1 MWNRRKEEEIVPKPA
16 SAPPRP
22 SELAKEGIP
31 MSTLPS
37 RASEPALDVPR
48 GSSAVIGKSV
58 IVKGQIFSR
67 EDLTIDGEVEG
78 TVELQEHRLT
88 VGPNGKVMA
97 SVKAREII
105 VLGTIHG
112 NVETTDKIDIRK
124 EAKLVG
130 DIRTARIVIEDG
142 AYFKGNIDI
151 VRPEAQRAAAPA
163 AVPKPQPVSAPAPQA
178 GAGPGPLQAKPVAG
192 APPSGPAMAAGAG
205 ELKR

>member
-1 MWNRRKEEEIVPKPA
+1 
-16 SAPPRP
+16 
-22 SELAKEGIP
+22 

-48 GSSAVIGKSV
+48 GSSTAVIGKSV

-88 VGPNGKVMA
+88 VGPNGKVVA

-112 NVETTDKIDIRK
+112 NVETSDKIDIRK

-163 AVPKPQPVSAPAPQA
+163 AVPKPQPVSAPAPQP
-178 GAGPGPLQAKPVAG
+178 GPVSGPLQAKPAAG
-192 APPSGPAMAAGAG
+192 APSSGPAMAAGAG
-205 ELKR
+205 DLKR